1 MPGPGKPFKPGQF
14 DPTQPQHPAIMRT
27 PEQAIEKGIAAGE
40 QGHRVGLFGSSESN
54 AGVYG
59 RSASGHAGY
68 FEGLV
73 YVKGDIS
80 AEGDIRLTNAD
91 CAEDFD
97 VSLDEEIEP
106 GAVMVLAHDG
116 KVQMSSQAYDRKVA
130 GVVSG
135 AGGYKPGIILDN
147 QNGRPGRFPIA
158 LFGKVCCKVD
168 AQYGVIEPGDLLT
181 TSPTLGHAM
190 KASDTRRAFGA
201 VIGKALGRWHEGQ
214 GLVPMLV
221 VLQ

>member
-1 MPGPGKPFKPGQF
+1 MAGKGKPFDLGPVSNPQS
-14 DPTQPQHPAIMRT
+14 QHPAHMYS
-27 PEQAIEKGIAAGE
+27 PEQAITKGVAAGAE
-40 QGHRVGLFGSSESN
+40 GYRVGLFGASQSN
-54 AGVYG
+54 TGVHG
-59 RSASGHAGY
+59 RSESGHAGY
-68 FEGLV
+68 FDGKV
-73 YVKGDIS
+73 HVKGDIS
-80 AEGDIRLTNAD
+80 AEGDIRLVNAD

-97 VSLDEEIEP
+97 ASHEEGVEP
-106 GAVMVLAHDG
+106 GTVMVLAHDG

-190 KASDTRRAFGA
+190 KASNTRRAFGA